1 MKQTLLLRPRS
12 LYGAVTLDCYYLL
25 AMLLTSDGGGASG
38 SVLSVWVVPED
49 FDETIVEKRLT
60 ASVRCTGLGVACE

>member
-1 MKQTLLLRPRS
+1 MKQTLLLRPWS
-12 LYGAVTLDCYYLL
+12 LHGAVTLDCYYLL
-25 AMLLTSDGGGASG
+25 AMLLTSTGGGASG

-60 ASVRCTGLGVACE
+60 ASVRSAGLGVACE